1 MFLETVFLKIFIT
14 YYLQIEYSDFKI
26 CNSRREINVFLFA
39 FSFTKNI
46 NVL

>member
-1 MFLETVFLKIFIT
+1 MFLETIFLKIFKT
-14 YYLQIEYSDFKI
+14 NYLQIESDFKI

-46 NVL
+46 NIL